1 MVDVNKNTSIAEGN
15 YGNKP
20 VMVLH
25 SVIDNYLKTSLIQGK
40 LNAHK

>member
-1 MVDVNKNTSIAEGN
+1 MVDLNKNTSIVEGN
-15 YGNKP
+15 YRNKP

-25 SVIDNYLKTSLIQGK
+25 SVIDNYLKTLIQGK